1 MVADFHSDTV
11 RHYDVAIV
19 GAGGAGMCL
28 LFALANTG
36 LAKALSIIVIEPD
49 DKLANDRTWC
59 FPASAEEFISQQL
72 CHIIKKQWH
81 SVAVDGLPQPLT
93 QPYCFIHA
101 ADFYRE
107 VHQLIGS
114 NENIHWEKAEVLE
127 VCTLQQFANI
137 TTSASVVTA
146 NRVFDSRVNMPPTDV
161 LKQSFYG
168 LFIRTQQPINA
179 QSFVL
184 MDFNVPQKNQTRFL
198 YRLPFDEHHL
208 LVELTC
214 LSTDVLD
221 NRDARAFLTDWI
233 KQHYGQVD
241 ILDVETGIIPMTQ
254 WFQQQN
260 QDSQHLHIPI
270 GTAAGAVK
278 PSTGYA
284 FKTMFYHAFSIAD
297 ALKQNRPIPNI
308 IRKPRF
314 AFYDKL
320 LLHILSNY
328 PHWGKPIF
336 KQLFK
341 RIPCTRVLSFM
352 EEQTTLIKELPI
364 LLYLPFFPFL
374 KSFAQLY
381 LRNNEKIMLNH
392 TITYSELAGRTGR
405 TTAGIKEF

>member
-1 MVADFHSDTV
+1 MVADFHSDAV

-28 LFALANTG
+28 LFALAKTG

-49 DKLANDRTWC
+49 DKLTNDRTWC
-59 FPASAEEFISQQL
+59 FPAADEEFITQQL
-72 CHIIKKQWH
+72 RQLIKKQWH
-81 SVAVDGLPQPLT
+81 SVAVDDHPQPLK

-107 VHQLIGS
+107 VHQQVNLHT
-114 NENIHWEKAEVLE
+114 NIYWEKAIVLALS
-127 VCTLQQFANI
+127 THKQIAHI

-146 NRVFDSRVNMPPTDV
+146 DRVFDSRGNIPPTNV

-168 LFIRTQQPINA
+168 LFIRTQQPIDA

-184 MDFNVPQKNQTRFL
+184 MDFNVPQENQTRFL
-198 YRLPFDEHHL
+198 YRLPFDEHHM

-214 LSTDVLD
+214 LSTDVMD
-221 NRDARAFLTDWI
+221 HQAAREFLADWI
-233 KQHYGQVD
+233 NQHYGQVD
-241 ILDVETGIIPMTQ
+241 ILEVETGIIPMTQ
-254 WFQQQN
+254 WFQQQIQIN
-260 QDSQHLHIPI
+260 QQIHIPI

-297 ALKQNRPIPNI
+297 ALKHNKPIPGI

-320 LLHILSNY
+320 LLHILSHY
-328 PHWGKPIF
+328 PYWGKPIF

-341 RIPCTRVLSFM
+341 RIPCSRVLSFM
-352 EEQTTLIKELPI
+352 EEQTTLLKEIPI
-364 LLYLPFFPFL
+364 LMSLPFFPFL
-374 KSFAQLY
+374 KSFAELY
-381 LRNNEKIMLNH
+381 LQNNEKIMVTD
-392 TITYSELAGRTGR
+392 TITNSELAGRTG
-405 TTAGIKEF
+405 TPAGRVK